1 MKQFAFV
8 NSIICCLML
17 LIGCQSERNSS
28 AIVQISPAGSTDF
41 NWLEISDTAIVAL
54 ETSEECMIDRIVEI
68 KRYNSDWYVL
78 TGQSSILKFDES
90 GKFITTIGSKGSGP
104 GEYMHVNT
112 INVSNG
118 RVYINEGNQ
127 EKVCVYDI
135 DGKWI
140 EDIKETNCLKFAM
153 SIQSLS
159 EDKFLIANSIC
170 FKKGTPLYG
179 IWNLSDPKQLTP
191 VVDTDYSYSGSYEWA
206 MSPLAKY
213 NDGYLALKPLS
224 STIFRLDTNNIQ
236 CDSVINIKN
245 CIPSDLPSSENYT
258 ESFASVLSHQGNPI
272 MGIQVA
278 GDFAV
283 ISMMKAFSLVHLPSG
298 QYWYANTQNMPLQK
312 RPLPFMLTD
321 IGCTYEDKLVCVV
334 NASDYLNECEN
345 KTDVDN
351 LQREEVDPEDNP
363 LLMIYTLKYIP

>member
-1 MKQFAFV
+1 
-8 NSIICCLML
+8 ML
-17 LIGCQSERNSS
+17 LIGCQSERNST
-28 AIVQISPAGSTDF
+28 AVVQINPEVSTDF

-54 ETSEECMIDRIVEI
+54 ETTEECMIDRIVEI
-68 KRYNSDWYVL
+68 QRYNSDWYVL
-78 TGQSSILKFDES
+78 TSQNSILKFDES
-90 GKFITTIGSKGSGP
+90 GKFISSIGSKGSGP
-104 GEYMHVNT
+104 GEYMHVKT
-112 INVSNG
+112 INVSND

-127 EKVCVYDI
+127 EKVCVYDT

-140 EDIKETNCLKFAM
+140 EDIKSTNCLKFAM
-153 SIQSLS
+153 SIHSLS
-159 EDKFLIANSIC
+159 EDKFLVANSIC

-191 VVDTDYSYSGSYEWA
+191 VVETDFNYSGSYEWA

-236 CDSVINIKN
+236 CDSLINIPN
-245 CIPSDLPSSENYT
+245 CIPSDLPSSEDYMQ
-258 ESFASVLSHQGNPI
+258 SFSSVLGNNGNPI
-272 MGIQVA
+272 MGIYVA

-283 ISMMKAFSLVHLPSG
+283 ITMMKAFSLVHLPSG
-298 QYWYANTQNMPLQK
+298 QYWYADTQSMPLQK
-312 RPLPFMLTD
+312 RPLPFMLAD

-334 NASDYLNECEN
+334 NASDYLNEREN
-345 KTDVDN
+345 KTDIDN
-351 LQREEVDPEDNP
+351 LQSIEIDPEDNP